1 MELIADLG
9 GTRVMND
16 DKIYAGIVSY
26 NPDIQRISENIF
38 AIHKQVPEVIIFDNG
53 SNNINHLKKLVN
65 NFDNVHLLES
75 SKNIGIAAALNSL
88 MSWGLEHN
96 YLWMLS
102 LDQDSVCSNEF
113 VEKMKPYLSVESNLG
128 IVAPVIVDRNVGIV
142 GHNPTSNYA
151 HVKTCI
157 TSGCFSNIEA
167 WRVIDGY
174 DESMFIDSVDFDFCY
189 RIRKKGY
196 GVIQVKNVQL
206 LHELGNSKM
215 RKFIFWSIDVASHS
229 AFRKYYIAKNNVYY
243 PYKNHLW
250 FHFIRGN
257 LRNIWLIMIV
267 LLYESDKN
275 NKIHAIIK
283 GWKDAYKRR

>member
-1 MELIADLG
+1 
-9 GTRVMND
+9 MND

-215 RKFIFWSIDVASHS
+215 RKFIFWSIDVTSHS

>member
-215 RKFIFWSIDVASHS
+215 RKFIFWSIDVTSHS

-257 LRNIWLIMIV
+257 LRNIWLITIV

>member
-1 MELIADLG
+1 MELIDDLG

-128 IVAPVIVDRNVGIV
+128 IVASVIVDRNVGIV

-215 RKFIFWSIDVASHS
+215 RKFIFWSIDVTSHS

>member
-1 MELIADLG
+1 
-9 GTRVMND
+9 
-16 DKIYAGIVSY
+16 
-26 NPDIQRISENIF
+26 
-38 AIHKQVPEVIIFDNG
+38 
-53 SNNINHLKKLVN
+53 
-65 NFDNVHLLES
+65 
-75 SKNIGIAAALNSL
+75 

-189 RIRKKGY
+189 RIRKKGM
-196 GVIQVKNVQL
+196 GDSSQKC
-206 LHELGNSKM
+206 ST
-215 RKFIFWSIDVASHS
+215 FA
-229 AFRKYYIAKNNVYY
+229 
-243 PYKNHLW
+243 
-250 FHFIRGN
+250 
-257 LRNIWLIMIV
+257 
-267 LLYESDKN
+267 
-275 NKIHAIIK
+275 
-283 GWKDAYKRR
+283 

>member
-1 MELIADLG
+1 
-9 GTRVMND
+9 MND

-38 AIHKQVPEVIIFDNG
+38 AIHKQVPEVVIFDNG

-215 RKFIFWSIDVASHS
+215 RKFIFWSIDVTSHS

>member
-215 RKFIFWSIDVASHS
+215 RKFIFWSIDVTSHS

>member
-1 MELIADLG
+1 
-9 GTRVMND
+9 MND

-215 RKFIFWSIDVASHS
+215 RKFIFWSIDVTSHS

-275 NKIHAIIK
+275 NKVHAIIK

>member
-215 RKFIFWSIDVASHS
+215 RKFIFWSIDVTSHS

-257 LRNIWLIMIV
+257 LRNIWLIIIV

>member
-1 MELIADLG
+1 
-9 GTRVMND
+9 MND

-167 WRVIDGY
+167 WRVINGY

-215 RKFIFWSIDVASHS
+215 RKFIFWSIDVTSHS

>member
-1 MELIADLG
+1 
-9 GTRVMND
+9 MND

-215 RKFIFWSIDVASHS
+215 RKFIFWSIDVTSHS

-250 FHFIRGN
+250 FHFIRGD

>member
-1 MELIADLG
+1 
-9 GTRVMND
+9 
-16 DKIYAGIVSY
+16 
-26 NPDIQRISENIF
+26 
-38 AIHKQVPEVIIFDNG
+38 
-53 SNNINHLKKLVN
+53 
-65 NFDNVHLLES
+65 
-75 SKNIGIAAALNSL
+75 
-88 MSWGLEHN
+88 
-96 YLWMLS
+96 
-102 LDQDSVCSNEF
+102 
-113 VEKMKPYLSVESNLG
+113 MKPYLSVESNLG

-215 RKFIFWSIDVASHS
+215 RKFIFWSIDVTSHS

>member
-1 MELIADLG
+1 
-9 GTRVMND
+9 MND

-215 RKFIFWSIDVASHS
+215 RKFIFWSIDVTSHS

-257 LRNIWLIMIV
+257 LRNIWLITIV

>member
-1 MELIADLG
+1 
-9 GTRVMND
+9 MND

-113 VEKMKPYLSVESNLG
+113 VEKMKPYLSVESDLG

-215 RKFIFWSIDVASHS
+215 RKFIFWSIDVTSHS

>member
-1 MELIADLG
+1 
-9 GTRVMND
+9 MND

-65 NFDNVHLLES
+65 NFNNVYLLES

-102 LDQDSVCSNEF
+102 LDQDSVCCNEF
-113 VEKMKPYLSVESNLG
+113 VNKMKPYLSVESNLG
-128 IVAPVIVDRNVGIV
+128 VVAPVIIDRNVGIV
-142 GHNPTSNYA
+142 GHNPTSSYA

-167 WRVIDGY
+167 WKVIDGY

-189 RIRKKGY
+189 RIRKNGY
-196 GVIQVKNVQL
+196 GVIQVKNVHL
-206 LHELGNSKM
+206 LHELGNSKK
-215 RKFIFWSIDVASHS
+215 RKFLFWYIDVTSHS

-250 FHFIRGN
+250 LHFIRGN